1 MNKWGSPEWHG
12 IKAIFVDFL
21 RQKAVNGVS
30 NYVSLTFFSGDIA
43 VHVCC
48 NCSAGGSSFLSSEL
62 M

>member
-1 MNKWGSPEWHG
+1 M
-12 IKAIFVDFL
+12 
-21 RQKAVNGVS
+21 NGVS
-30 NYVSLTFFSGDIA
+30 NYVFLTFFSGDIA